1 MVASRAMKEN
11 TGIVVRGR
19 DGDCPVVVR
28 RGALDSLGDILAPLV
43 RGRVAAVVTDSNV
56 GPLYAA
62 RAAAA
67 LEAAGF
73 RAAVREIPAGEASKD
88 LANLAALWD
97 FLHGAG
103 VTRQDLVVALGG
115 GVVGDLAGFAAATWL
130 RGVAVAQVPASLLAF
145 VDSSIGGK
153 TAVDLPAGKNLAG
166 AFHQPVAVVEDPQL
180 LRSLPP
186 REFAQGMAEVAKYG
200 CIRDAAFFA
209 WLEARAGAPFSD
221 GDAERIIATCAAHK
235 AAVVSADERE
245 GGLRAT
251 LNFGHTVGHAV
262 EKVLGY
268 GAVPHGEAVAIG
280 MVAAAKIGE
289 ALGRTEPGTAARTA
303 ELLARLALP
312 TRLAQ
317 RAEGVAPAAL
327 LDAMMSDKKKFGA
340 EIRFVLLDRIGAC
353 SVVPLAPAEIAALLP
368 GAL

>member
-1 MVASRAMKEN
+1 ME
-11 TGIVVRGR
+11 TGGDIVVHGR

-28 RGALDSLGDILAPLV
+28 RGALDSLGEILAPLV
-43 RGRVAAVVTDSNV
+43 GGRAAALVTDSNV
-56 GPLYAA
+56 GPLHAS

-73 RAAVREIPAGEASKD
+73 RVSVREVPAGESSKTPAR
-88 LANLAALWD
+88 LAELWD

-103 VTRQDLVVALGG
+103 VARRDLVVALGG
-115 GVVGDLAGFAAATWL
+115 GVVGDLAGFAVATWM
-130 RGVAVAQVPASLLAF
+130 RGVAVAQVPTSLLAF

-166 AFHQPVAVVEDPQL
+166 AFHQPVAVVADPLL
-180 LRSLPP
+180 LRTLPA

-200 CIRDAAFFA
+200 CIRDAEFFA
-209 WLEARAGAPFSD
+209 WLEERAGAPFSEED
-221 GDAERIIATCAAHK
+221 VERIVRTCAAHK

-262 EKVLGY
+262 ERVLGY
-268 GAVPHGEAVAIG
+268 GAIAHGEAVAIG

-289 ALGRTEPGTAARTA
+289 ALGRTEPGAADRIEA
-303 ELLARLALP
+303 LLSRLSLP

-317 RAEGVAPAAL
+317 VAEGADPAAL
-327 LDAMMSDKKKFGA
+327 LDAMMSDKKKDGA
-340 EIRFVLLDRIGAC
+340 VVRFVLLDRIGAC
-353 SVVPLAPAEIAALLP
+353 SVVPLNHGKFEALLP
-368 GAL
+368 AAL